1 MHHREPI
8 PPAAPR
14 TAKLN
19 TINIIMDNHK
29 IARKLY
35 KEARKAL
42 DTIRNNPQQIPLR
55 EIRIHLLDVDGDGLG
70 LWIEYDEETGE
81 LERGMLPLQHDMFSS
96 FDEEEEAENVL
107 LN

>member
-1 MHHREPI
+1 
-8 PPAAPR
+8 
-14 TAKLN
+14 
-19 TINIIMDNHK
+19 MDNHK
-29 IARKLY
+29 IARKLF

-55 EIRIHLLDVDGDGLG
+55 EIRIHLLDEDGDGLG
-70 LWIEYDEETGE
+70 LWIEYNEETGE

-96 FDEEEEAENVL
+96 DEEEEAEHVL

>member
-1 MHHREPI
+1 
-8 PPAAPR
+8 
-14 TAKLN
+14 
-19 TINIIMDNHK
+19 MDNHK
-29 IARKLY
+29 IARKLF

-55 EIRIHLLDVDGDGLG
+55 EIRIHLLDEDGDGLG
-70 LWIEYDEETGE
+70 LWIEYNEETGE

-96 FDEEEEAENVL
+96 DEEEAEHVL

>member
-1 MHHREPI
+1 
-8 PPAAPR
+8 
-14 TAKLN
+14 
-19 TINIIMDNHK
+19 MDKHKK

-55 EIRIHLLDVDGDGLG
+55 EIRIHLLDEDGDGLG

-96 FDEEEEAENVL
+96 LDEEEEAEHVL